1 MNQHEELNYKYGR
14 SISQRVRFLNND
26 IINSKETEKYK
37 NLFPFIKIYLET
49 EGSSFNFGTPKDVL
63 IEDKNEQALTE
74 INKVFFDKYGLD
86 IWHTYKNKVLV
97 LK

>member
-14 SISQRVRFLNND
+14 SLSQRVIFLNND
-26 IINSKETEKYK
+26 IVNSNETEKYQY
-37 NLFPFIKIYLET
+37 LLPFIKTYLET
-49 EGSSFNFGTPKDVL
+49 EGSSFNFGTQEDVL
-63 IEDKNEQALTE
+63 IRNQNKQALTE

-86 IWHTYKNKVLV
+86 IWHTYKNKVLI